1 MDYSDIKN
9 KIIDHEDRIDEL
21 KRDRETIENKLEQSV
36 IQNIEDLGSDVDIAI
51 EEFNTIK
58 TRIKDE
64 ILDLIDNTIKRE
76 QDNIYELESKLKDGD
91 NDEY

>member
-21 KRDRETIENKLEQSV
+21 KRDREAIENKLEQSV

-64 ILDLIDNTIKRE
+64 ILDLIDNTIKKE
-76 QDNIYELESKLKDGD
+76 QDNIYELESKLKGSD

>member
-51 EEFNTIK
+51 EEFNNIK

-64 ILDLIDNTIKRE
+64 ILDLIDNSIKKE
-76 QDNIYELESKLKDGD
+76 QDNIYELENKLKEGD

>member
-76 QDNIYELESKLKDGD
+76 QDNIYELESKLKESD

>member
-76 QDNIYELESKLKDGD
+76 QDNIYELESKLKDSD

>member
-9 KIIDHEDRIDEL
+9 KIIEHEDRIDEL

-51 EEFNTIK
+51 EEFNNIK

-64 ILDLIDNTIKRE
+64 ILDLIDNSIKKE
-76 QDNIYELESKLKDGD
+76 QDNIYELENKLKEGD

>member
-21 KRDRETIENKLEQSV
+21 KRDREAIENKLEQSV